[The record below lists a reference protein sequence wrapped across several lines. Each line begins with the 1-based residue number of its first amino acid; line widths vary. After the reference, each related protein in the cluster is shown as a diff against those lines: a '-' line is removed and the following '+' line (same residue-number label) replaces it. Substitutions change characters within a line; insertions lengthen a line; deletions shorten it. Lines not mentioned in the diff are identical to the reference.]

1 MGGEDKKAE
10 IYEDDGK
17 ICKDFK
23 LRRDMVEFLPSR
35 LFWWLYGRMTWK
47 VGTEERDLER
57 DQQLVMRIQISVNAY
72 REHWP
77 GGKPRRW
84 IIHINPHFY
93 KEENWDTKILSKC
106 SELSEL

>member
-72 REHWP
+72 REHCQEASP
-77 GGKPRRW
+77 EGELYILTP
-84 IIHINPHFY
+84 IF
-93 KEENWDTKILSKC
+93 TKKKT
-106 SELSEL
+106 ETQRY